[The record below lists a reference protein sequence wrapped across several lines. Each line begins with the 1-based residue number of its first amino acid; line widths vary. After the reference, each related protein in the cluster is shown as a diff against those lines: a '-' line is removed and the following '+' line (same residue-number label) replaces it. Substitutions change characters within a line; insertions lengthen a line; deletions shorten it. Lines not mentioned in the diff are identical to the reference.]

1 MKQSFMRITLG
12 LLCASALTVG
22 CCACGGTPG
31 SAKLAAAGSAE
42 AVTENPYEEA
52 HVVRASDETDYGTR
66 RLRFL
71 RGQSSKTVT
80 NPATIQEILDAIEEA
95 PKESAPYDA
104 RYGGRLL
111 VQIQGGG
118 EESLSYLFVGNELI
132 KSNLTAKTHQR
143 YILDESTT
151 KALESYYDALEAEES
166 TYAMDW
172 CALNWDEW

>member
-22 CCACGGTPG
+22 CCACGGTPV

-42 AVTENPYEEA
+42 AVTENRYEA
-52 HVVRASDETDYGTR
+52 ARVVRASDETDYGTR

-71 RGQSSKTVT
+71 RGHSSKTVT
-80 NPATIQEILDAIEEA
+80 DPATIQEILDMIEEA

-104 RYGGRLL
+104 RYGGRLY

-118 EESLSYLFVGNELI
+118 EENVIYQFVGNEL
-132 KSNLTAKTHQR
+132 LTFKQR
-143 YILDESTT
+143 YILDEST
-151 KALESYYDALEAEES
+151 AESLESYYDALEVEENPD
-166 TYAMDW
+166 AP
-172 CALNWDEW
+172 LNWDEW

>member
-42 AVTENPYEEA
+42 AVTENRYEA
-52 HVVRASDETDYGTR
+52 ARVVRASDETDYGTR

-71 RGQSSKTVT
+71 RGHSSKTVT
-80 NPATIQEILDAIEEA
+80 DPATIQEILDAIEEA

-104 RYGGRLL
+104 RYGGRLY

-118 EESLSYLFVGNELI
+118 EEGIGYLFVGNELI

-143 YILDESTT
+143 YILDEST
-151 KALESYYDALEAEES
+151 AASLESYYDALEVEENPD
-166 TYAMDW
+166 AP
-172 CALNWDEW
+172 LNWDEW

>member
-12 LLCASALTVG
+12 LLCASALAVG
-22 CCACGGTPG
+22 CCACGGTPE

-52 HVVRASDETDYGTR
+52 RLVRANDELDYGTR

-71 RGQSSKTVT
+71 RGHSSKTVT
-80 NPATIQEILDAIEEA
+80 DPATIQEILDAIEEA

-104 RYGGRLL
+104 RYGGRLH

-118 EESLSYLFVGNELI
+118 EDNIYYQFVGNELI
-132 KSNLTAKTHQR
+132 KSSSTAKTHQR
-143 YILDESTT
+143 YILTESTAE
-151 KALESYYDALEAEES
+151 ALESYYDALEVEES
-166 TYAMDW
+166 PDAP
-172 CALNWDEW
+172 LNWDEW